1 MDKIGLVTITYN
13 SAAVLNPYLDCV
25 LLQTHSNLVC
35 YVVDNAS
42 SDETHQI
49 LASAIDDRL
58 VVLKNERK

>member
-42 SDETHQI
+42 
-49 LASAIDDRL
+49 
-58 VVLKNERK
+58 